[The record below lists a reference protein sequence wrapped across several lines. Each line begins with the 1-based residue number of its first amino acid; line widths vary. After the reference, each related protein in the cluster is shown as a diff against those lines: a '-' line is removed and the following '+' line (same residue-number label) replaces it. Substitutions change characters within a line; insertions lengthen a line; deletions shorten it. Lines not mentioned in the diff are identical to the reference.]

1 MENKTKYEIEALS
14 DEPKTIGQNGIEK
27 SVGEKAPAEKPDESA
42 LPGQSVEFTA
52 SALSENRETIAPNF
66 DKKDYRKE
74 ILIASLM
81 AALCIGGAIVAALV
95 VSYRFV
101 GIIITVL
108 AALAAYAM
116 VNHILLSEKV
126 LKAIGDADKVYIDEL
141 MVKVKRRKKPE
152 FVREIGSLIKE
163 GHLTGYAVMNDVF
176 LEKRERK

>member
-1 MENKTKYEIEALS
+1 MENKNKFEIEALP
-14 DEPKTIGQNGIEK
+14 DETEK
-27 SVGEKAPAEKPDESA
+27 SGESDLAQPVGENISEEKPDESA

-66 DKKDYRKE
+66 EKKNYRKE

-101 GIIITVL
+101 GIIIAVL